1 VMAHSDTASAIADR
15 LTQLGGASER
25 HEVTD
30 EALEAAGDT
39 AAV

>member
-1 VMAHSDTASAIADR
+1 MTPRPAIFDR

-25 HEVTD
+25 HELTD
-30 EALEAAGDT
+30 EALEAAAATDT